1 MRKRPL
7 AQINVVPYIDVM
19 LVLLV
24 IFMVTAS
31 NLPTSVVELPSVG
44 AHSASPQKEPV
55 IVTLDQKG
63 GITLEKESVDETAL
77 IEKLLLIQKKDPNRP
92 VVIAADQK
100 LAYGE
105 VVSLMTS
112 LRENG
117 IERIGLLA
125 NVKK

>member
-44 AHSASPQKEPV
+44 SHSASPQKEPV

-63 GITLEKESVDETAL
+63 DITLEKESVDETSL

-125 NVKK
+125 SVKK